1 MTHYFY
7 SGKSKISLLPFHF
20 FVSFRSNLN
29 LFNQKFI
36 VMKKIYLILC
46 LALFYMPAQSQFLMK
61 SNSHMLRAGDQHYF
75 NITNN
80 VDPGYSGPN
89 QIWDF
94 SGLVKKSTLTSYMY
108 SSFDTPNYTDIP
120 ESDAVLEEFGNKF
133 YFKVT
138 DELIEQYGTVTNGT
152 ITKYDKP
159 FVKMVF
165 PFNYGDVYSG
175 DFSGTI
181 AGKNNYTA
189 TFTGT
194 YLLEADAFGTLLLPN
209 GIMIKD
215 VIRIKTVKEQC
226 YNNSVSCNCATISY
240 KWYSQDLRYP
250 LLTNIQSKNSQGVKT
265 IQTAYYSKA
274 ENKIEEKTERL
285 NALSETI
292 QATLYP
298 NPFSREFKMDYSIAI
313 DSDVVI
319 EIYDNSGVKVYDTKK
334 MNQKAGKYTEEINA
348 NQIGNQLGIFHIRII
363 AGDSSISKTVIR
375 GE

>member
-1 MTHYFY
+1 
-7 SGKSKISLLPFHF
+7 
-20 FVSFRSNLN
+20 
-29 LFNQKFI
+29 
-36 VMKKIYLILC
+36 MKKIYLVWA
-46 LALFYMPAQSQFLMK
+46 LALFCLQAQSQFLMK
-61 SNSHMLRAGDQHYF
+61 SNSHMLRAGDEHYF

-80 VDPGYSGPN
+80 VEPGNSGPN

-94 SGLVKKSTLTSYMY
+94 SQLEKKSTLTSYMY
-108 SSFDTPNYTDIP
+108 SSYDTPNFTDIP

-133 YFKVT
+133 YFKVSGG
-138 DELIEQYGTVTNGT
+138 LIEQYGTVTNGT
-152 ITKYDKP
+152 ITKFDKP

-194 YLLEADAFGTLLLPN
+194 YILEADAYGTLILP
-209 GIMIKD
+209 GDVSIKD

-226 YNNSVSCNCATISY
+226 YNNSASCNCATISY

-250 LLTNIQSKNSQGVKT
+250 LLTIIQSQNTEGTKT

-274 ENKIEEKTERL
+274 ENKPAAPVETNSLIGEK
-285 NALSETI
+285 I
-292 QATLYP
+292 QASVYP
-298 NPFSREFKMDYSIAI
+298 NPFSGEFKMDYNISIDA
-313 DSDVVI
+313 DVII

-334 MNQKAGKYTEEINA
+334 LNQKAGYYTETINA
-348 NQIGNQLGIFHIRII
+348 RQIGERLGIFHIRII

>member
-1 MTHYFY
+1 
-7 SGKSKISLLPFHF
+7 
-20 FVSFRSNLN
+20 
-29 LFNQKFI
+29 
-36 VMKKIYLILC
+36 MKKIYLILIF
-46 LALFYMPAQSQFLMK
+46 ALYTAQAQSQFLMR
-61 SNSHMLRAGDQHYF
+61 SNTHMLRAGDEHYF

-80 VDPGYSGPN
+80 VEPGNSGPN

-94 SGLVKKSTLTSYMY
+94 SGLEKKSTLTSYMY
-108 SSFDTPNYTDIP
+108 SSYDTPNYIDIP

-133 YFKVT
+133 YFKVSGG
-138 DELIEQYGTVTNGT
+138 LIEQYGTVTNGT
-152 ITKYDKP
+152 ITKFDKP

-181 AGKNNYTA
+181 SGKNNYIA

-194 YLLEADAFGTLLLPN
+194 YVLEADAYGTLILP
-209 GIMIKD
+209 GDVTIKD

-250 LLTNIQSKNSQGVKT
+250 LLTIIQSQNNQGAKT

-274 ENKIEEKTERL
+274 ENKTSEVTEIINPIGEK
-285 NALSETI
+285 I
-292 QATLYP
+292 QASVYP
-298 NPFSREFKMDYSIAI
+298 NPVSGEFKMDYNISV
-313 DSDVVI
+313 DSDVII

-334 MNQKAGKYTEEINA
+334 LNQKAGYYTETINA
-348 NQIGNQLGIFHIRII
+348 RQIGDKLGIIQIRII